1 MLIFSS
7 TTIVD
12 STRAFKK
19 IKLDQNYKL
28 GQIFQAA
35 INVPMSF
42 GVIYWIFHITVMLDV
57 YLKALKIRQNVSLFC
72 SRLVLLTVVVPV
84 VICFFMVMVI
94 NIYSLPKVF
103 ELQNCTEEYAIM
115 LRINWYLFQVV
126 VIMMSLL
133 VAVIVVFLARLQNE
147 EAQETPHD
155 NDNQYTTPGDTEYKM
170 DLTDD
175 GENSLNLNQSLQGTI
190 VQMTK
195 SNPNGPYLDLDDIN
209 TSNSTNP
216 SNGTPRL
223 GHSNHSNRR
232 L

>member
-1 MLIFSS
+1 
-7 TTIVD
+7 
-12 STRAFKK
+12 
-19 IKLDQNYKL
+19 
-28 GQIFQAA
+28 
-35 INVPMSF
+35 
-42 GVIYWIFHITVMLDV
+42 
-57 YLKALKIRQNVSLFC
+57 
-72 SRLVLLTVVVPV
+72 
-84 VICFFMVMVI
+84 
-94 NIYSLPKVF
+94 
-103 ELQNCTEEYAIM
+103 
-115 LRINWYLFQVV
+115 
-126 VIMMSLL
+126 MSLL

-155 NDNQYTTPGDTEYKM
+155 QYTTPGDTEYKM

-175 GENSLNLNQSLQGTI
+175 GENSLNLNQSLTNTM

-209 TSNSTNP
+209 TSNSTNL